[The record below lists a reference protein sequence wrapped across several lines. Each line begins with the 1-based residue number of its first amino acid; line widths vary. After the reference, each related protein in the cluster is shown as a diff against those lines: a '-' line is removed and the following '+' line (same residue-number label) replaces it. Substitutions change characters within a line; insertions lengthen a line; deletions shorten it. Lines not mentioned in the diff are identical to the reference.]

1 MGLRLKFNLVLIAVF
16 LIGFAAAGMISR
28 PYSGSSTRGRSNTRS
43 NASGVPNFEPA
54 QLEPLERALS
64 QHIGPLARTLVRREA
79 AKHREWAALL
89 QALAQQIDKPEDR
102 QRFMAAGV
110 KLAR

>member
-28 PYSGSSTRGRSNTRS
+28 PYSGSSTRGRSNRRS
-43 NASGVPNFEPA
+43 NTSGVPNFE
-54 QLEPLERALS
+54 LEPLERALN